1 MLGRTKTS
9 KYSKMQDFSGKEE
22 REKID
27 NCIENLL
34 QVSISFDTIDRASF
48 WADLMVSVSVLIQS
62 WTGYCVLLIAA

>member
-9 KYSKMQDFSGKEE
+9 KYSKMQDFLGKEE

-34 QVSISFDTIDRASF
+34 QVGISFDTIDRASF

-62 WTGYCVLLIAA
+62 LIGYCVLLIAA